1 MEDVPTT
8 AVPFDQE
15 YAPPEVIKLMLVVV
29 QVNTVVVGGVMVT
42 IGAVIF

>member
-8 AVPFDQE
+8 AVPFDHE

-29 QVNTVVVGGVMVT
+29 QVNIVVVGGVIVT
-42 IGAVIF
+42 LGALIF